1 MKPIRSIL
9 LLGTLMA
16 ASLPALG
23 AVSPHETIN
32 ATVDGAKITIVYGR
46 PYTKNPRTGE
56 PRKIWGGLVPY
67 GKVWRTGADAATLFT
82 TDQPLMFGEA
92 SVPAG
97 TYSLYSQPEEKGTSK
112 LIINKQTGQWGT
124 EYEKGQDLARVD
136 MKMET
141 LDKPVDQFT
150 MTIEKDPSGTGGVI
164 KLSWEKTQYL
174 VSFTVKK

>member
-1 MKPIRSIL
+1 MKPIKSIL

-32 ATVDGAKITIVYGR
+32 ATIDGAKITIVYGR

-56 PRKIWGGLVPY
+56 PRKIWGALVPY

-82 TDQPLMFGEA
+82 TDQPLMFGDV

-97 TYSLYSQPEEKGTSK
+97 TYSLYTQPEESGTSK

-136 MKMET
+136 MKKET
-141 LDKPVDQFT
+141 LDKAVDQFT
-150 MTIEKDPSGTGGVI
+150 IAVEKDPSGTGGVI
-164 KLSWEKTQYL
+164 KLSWEKTEYL